1 MARTKNSEIEI
12 AGVKLKPGERRQL
25 HLDLARLYDHTRL
38 DLDIEVIHGRQ
49 AGPTLLVCAAIHGD
63 ELNGV
68 EICRQLLKHK
78 SLNRIKGTLIV
89 VPVVN
94 IFGFIHRTRYLP
106 DRRDLNRCFPGT
118 EKGSLGGRIA
128 HLFRTGVLNH
138 CTHAIDLHTGAIH
151 RSNLPQIRTNLS
163 NESAAKMA
171 NAFGAP
177 LVIDSKLRDGS
188 LRQCADEAGIP
199 LILYEAGEALR
210 FDENAIKG
218 GLRGIISVMRELEML
233 PALKRKKT
241 LAPASA
247 NSSSWVR
254 AESDGV
260 FRSLVQLGERVS
272 RNQIMG
278 VVASPFGRE
287 EVEITSPYAGI
298 IIGQNNIPLVNEGD
312 ALYHLARFDAST
324 RAIERVEQITEEIDA
339 VPLPEDQSIGLS

>member
-1 MARTKNSEIEI
+1 MARARNPELEI
-12 AGVKLKPGERRQL
+12 AGQRLKPGDRRQL
-25 HLDLARLYDHTRL
+25 HLDLAKLYDHTRL

-49 AGPTLLVCAAIHGD
+49 SGPTLLVCAAIHGD

-78 SLNRIKGTLIV
+78 ALNRIRGTLIV

-106 DRRDLNRCFPGT
+106 DRRDLNRCFPGI

-128 HLFRTGVLNH
+128 HLFRTQILCH

-163 NESAAKMA
+163 NESASLMA

-177 LVIDSKLRDGS
+177 LIIDSKLRDGS
-188 LRQCADEAGIP
+188 LRQCADEAGVP

-210 FDENAIKG
+210 FDESAIKG
-218 GLRGIISVMRELEML
+218 GLRGILNVMRELSML
-233 PALKRKKT
+233 PALKRKKK
-241 LAPASA
+241 LPPAVA
-247 NSSSWVR
+247 NSSIWVR
-254 AESDGV
+254 AASDGV
-260 FRSLVQLGERVS
+260 FRSLVTLGQRVS
-272 RNQIMG
+272 RNQVMG
-278 VVASPFGRE
+278 VVASPFGRG

-298 IIGQNNIPLVNEGD
+298 IIGKNNIPLVNEGD
-312 ALYHLARFDAST
+312 ALYHLARFDVST
-324 RAIERVEQITEEIDA
+324 RALARVEQITEEIDA
-339 VPLPEDQSIGLS
+339 VPLPEDQIIGQ